1 MIDKLTS
8 TLKSKINEII
18 NECNKLNKPYKVKG
32 EDLVN
37 ITLSLS
43 RESVQNYYGIVF
55 LQDNIRT
62 HSFLLLV
69 HSILNESIEYN
80 VQSIINSGDSFM
92 EFKNSKYLQETQR
105 MRELI
110 NEYPDEARVYL
121 DEKY

>member
-1 MIDKLTS
+1 MIYKLTS

-32 EDLVN
+32 EGLVN

-43 RESVQNYYGIVF
+43 LSRESCYGIVF